1 MRKSLVLLSSVSSSV
16 SAFFVNIQQT
26 RNIRVLLYAGYVP
39 DGIDPEEY
47 KQLKKKEA
55 NSSKKTDRKA
65 YKSRSF
71 NSFVEALEK
80 GEATHLFAV
89 DPRKVKSGEV
99 PIEDVPYMQRSGG
112 SWDGSD
118 LKGNALRR
126 AKKKQSMGY
135 YRAGKWLKSDFEYEK
150 VNKQQKKEKNFLFL
164 WFLRRE
170 EADDGDSVEE
180 RAKRNKIS
188 KDQQLWRDA
197 GALSSKEVE
206 KLKKNKI
213 NFFKK
218 YD

>member
-1 MRKSLVLLSSVSSSV
+1 MRKSLVLLSSV